1 GRQRTSLS
9 QVNQQ
14 SDINDL
20 TVKQLKEILAANFV
34 NYKGCCEKWELI
46 DRVTRLWKEDRNNQ
60 LRGKI
65 PSSVISL
72 EEHEPMSA
80 EGDDLCKVCMA
91 AIIDCVLLDCG
102 HMVTCTKCGK
112 RMAECPMCRQYVVRV
127 VHTFRA

>member
-1 GRQRTSLS
+1 MCFCEQPAETGPGRQRTSLS

-65 PSSVISL
+65 PSSVISH
-72 EEHEPMSA
+72 EERLIFSKENKMWSFTLGGSTIHTILS
-80 EGDDLCKVCMA
+80 
-91 AIIDCVLLDCG
+91 IIVSPVDTDIQILNN
-102 HMVTCTKCGK
+102 T
-112 RMAECPMCRQYVVRV
+112 
-127 VHTFRA
+127 

>member
-1 GRQRTSLS
+1 MSTMC
-9 QVNQQ
+9 VV
-14 SDINDL
+14 D
-20 TVKQLKEILAANFV
+20 
-34 NYKGCCEKWELI
+34 
-46 DRVTRLWKEDRNNQ
+46 
-60 LRGKI
+60 
-65 PSSVISL
+65 
-72 EEHEPMSA
+72 EPVSA